1 MIDQLEQKLIGGKEI
16 QSELKL
22 RKSQYI
28 TESIPNKQELLQQY
42 LSEGW
47 EIDRGFKTKTRLRK
61 LKNNQL
67 YFIDKVWSMFAS
79 LGFEVLNKNQTID
92 IPYNRKE
99 PSLIQPFDILAKD
112 SESIILIKAE
122 SSIKNSK
129 SKFKEY
135 LESVKSN
142 IEGLRKTLRALFP
155 DSQLK
160 FKFVLATENYAL
172 TEEDSTIL
180 EKINGVSFDEDS
192 IEYYLKMF
200 NQIGLAARYQLLGTL
215 FYDQEIPEMD
225 NKVPAIRGKMGGHTY
240 YSFSIEPEK
249 LLKIAY
255 VLHRNKANTNMMPT
269 YQRII
274 QKSRLESIHKF
285 IEEEKGYFPN
295 SIIISL
301 DSGKKKKLE
310 FQESTNIDST
320 IADLGILYLPKK
332 YRSAYII
339 DGQHRLYGY
348 ANSKYKITNTIPV
361 VAFLDLAREE
371 QVKLFMQI
379 NENQKAVSKNLR
391 NTLNADLLWTS
402 ENYIDQMTALRS
414 RLAIFLGEDRNSAL
428 YGRISIGEDKRII
441 TTQQIDNALKKSN
454 FLGKVTK
461 TKVESYSIFY
471 KGNLEL
477 AYDKLSRF
485 FILSFDFFRDKL
497 EDQWESTD
505 SIIVI
510 NKGIY
515 AIITLL
521 SDIVDFLVLRNE
533 VSERDTADNIF
544 EKVKI
549 YVEPV
554 ISFYKEIDDD
564 TINSLK
570 GAYGTGGDVKYWRTL
585 QLAVKEKYPIFNPD
599 GLDDYLKKEEK
610 AYNTKAFEIIRD
622 IETFFKE
629 DVKEKLQESF
639 GNNWFKKGVPP
650 KIGEAATVLMYQ
662 KNKDIDNEEDECTE
676 WDCINII
683 AYREIAL
690 KNWQTIFEPYYTRP
704 HEKKISGGKDAK
716 TNWMV
721 KLERLRNQ
729 NFHSYYVTEE
739 EYYFLE
745 ELYDWLINKNDEAY
759 RDHQSM
765 TVVE

>member
-1 MIDQLEQKLIGGKEI
+1 MINQLEEELISGKAI
-16 QSELKL
+16 QSELRL
-22 RKSQYI
+22 RKSSYI
-28 TESIPNKQELLQQY
+28 TESIPNKEEILQEY
-42 LSEGW
+42 LKKGW
-47 EIDRGFKTKTRLRK
+47 EVDREFKTKTRLRK
-61 LKNNQL
+61 LKNNQS
-67 YFIDKVWSMFAS
+67 YFADKVWTMLAS
-79 LGFEVLNKNQTID
+79 LGFDLLNKNQIIK
-92 IPYNRKE
+92 IPYNKKDS
-99 PSLIQPFDILAKD
+99 SLALTFDILAKD
-112 SESIILIKAE
+112 SESIILVKTE
-122 SSIKNSK
+122 SSKKNDK
-129 SKFKEY
+129 SKFGIF
-135 LESVKSN
+135 LESMKN
-142 IEGLRKTLRALFP
+142 NMDGIRKTLRGLFP

-160 FKFVLATENYAL
+160 FKFILATENYAL
-172 TEEDSTIL
+172 TEGDNFIL
-180 EKINGVSFDEDS
+180 EKIKGVHFDEDA
-192 IEYYLKMF
+192 IEYYIKMF
-200 NQIGLAARYQLLGTL
+200 SQIGLAARYQLLGAL
-215 FYDQEIPEMD
+215 FYDQDIPEMD
-225 NKVPAIRGKMGGHTY
+225 NRVPAIRGRMGGHTY

-255 VLHRNKANTNMMPT
+255 VLHRNKANTSMMPT

-285 IEEEKGYFPN
+285 IEEDKGYFPN

-301 DSGKKKKLE
+301 DSGKRKKLE
-310 FQESTNIDST
+310 FQESTNINST
-320 IADLGILYLPKK
+320 IADIGVLYLPKR

-348 ANSKYKITNTIPV
+348 ANSKYKTTNTIPV
-361 VAFLDLAREE
+361 VAFLDLEREE

-402 ENYIDQMTALRS
+402 ESYIDQMTALRS

-428 YGRISIGEDKRII
+428 YGKISIGEDKRII

-461 TKVESYSIFY
+461 TKIESYSVFY

-477 AYDKLSRF
+477 AYDKLKRF
-485 FILSFDFFRDKL
+485 FILSFDFLKDKL
-497 EDQWESTD
+497 EEEWDSSD

-515 AIITLL
+515 AIIALL
-521 SDIVDFLVLRNE
+521 SDIVDFLVIRGE
-533 VSERDTADNIF
+533 ISERDTADNIF
-544 EKVKI
+544 EKVRI
-549 YVEPV
+549 YIEPV
-554 ISFYKEIDDD
+554 ILFYKNIDDD

-570 GAYGTGGDVKYWRTL
+570 SAYGTGGDIKYWRTL
-585 QLAVKEKYPIFNPD
+585 QLAVKNEFPIFNPD
-599 GLDDYLKKEEK
+599 GLDDYIKREEK

-629 DVKEKLQESF
+629 DFKEKLQEHF
-639 GNNWFKKGVPP
+639 GNNWFKKGVPS
-650 KIGEAATVLMYQ
+650 KIGEAATLLMYQ
-662 KNKDIDNEEDECTE
+662 KNKEIENEEDECTE

-745 ELYDWLINKNDEAY
+745 ELYDWLINKNEEAY
-759 RDHQSM
+759 RDHKLM
-765 TVVE
+765 TIVE

>member
-47 EIDRGFKTKTRLRK
+47 EIDREFKTKTRLRK

-142 IEGLRKTLRALFP
+142 IEGIRKTLKALFP

-461 TKVESYSIFY
+461 TKIESYSIFY

>member
-1 MIDQLEQKLIGGKEI
+1 MIDQLEQNLIGGKEI

-47 EIDRGFKTKTRLRK
+47 EVDREFKTKTRLRK

-92 IPYNRKE
+92 IPYNKKE

-122 SSIKNSK
+122 SAIKNNK
-129 SKFKEY
+129 SNFKEY
-135 LESVKSN
+135 LESVKNN

-172 TEEDSTIL
+172 TEEDSSIL
-180 EKINGVSFDEDS
+180 DKINGVHFDEDS

-461 TKVESYSIFY
+461 TKVESYSVFY

-485 FILSFDFFRDKL
+485 FILSFDFFKDKL
-497 EDQWESTD
+497 EEQWESAD

-544 EKVKI
+544 EKAKI
-549 YVEPV
+549 YIEPV

>member
-47 EIDRGFKTKTRLRK
+47 EIDREFKTKTRLRK

-79 LGFEVLNKNQTID
+79 LGFETLNKNQTID

-142 IEGLRKTLRALFP
+142 IEGIRKTLRALFP

-180 EKINGVSFDEDS
+180 EKINGVFFDEDS

-549 YVEPV
+549 YIEPV

>member
-47 EIDRGFKTKTRLRK
+47 EIDREFKTKTRLRK

-67 YFIDKVWSMFAS
+67 HFIDKVWSMFAS

-142 IEGLRKTLRALFP
+142 IEGIRKTLRALFP

-172 TEEDSTIL
+172 IEEDSTIL
-180 EKINGVSFDEDS
+180 EKINGVFFDEDS

-310 FQESTNIDST
+310 FQESANIDST

-585 QLAVKEKYPIFNPD
+585 QLAVKEEYPIFNPD

>member
-47 EIDRGFKTKTRLRK
+47 EIDREFKTKTRLRK

-759 RDHQSM
+759 RDHL
-765 TVVE
+765 

>member
-47 EIDRGFKTKTRLRK
+47 EIDREFKTKTRLRK

-142 IEGLRKTLRALFP
+142 IEGIRKTLKALFP

-461 TKVESYSIFY
+461 TKIESYSIFY

-505 SIIVI
+505 NIIVI

>member
-47 EIDRGFKTKTRLRK
+47 EIDREFKTKTRLRK

-142 IEGLRKTLRALFP
+142 IEGIRKTLRALFP

-461 TKVESYSIFY
+461 TKIESYSIFY

>member
-47 EIDRGFKTKTRLRK
+47 EIDREFKTKTRLRK